1 MVSVNVFM
9 RLWRKLK
16 AKIQRIRQEVKNN
29 EKIKGYVDERNQEEH
44 EELSILQEEMG
55 EFGKLRIFSGEQI
68 LPEERKPPVTSKR
81 GKVTLSQFEQEVL
94 SKHPKYAVRAM
105 ISKEKWMIEF
115 EKGMCKKLNWYTIFK
130 DKDMNF
136 GRQKA
141 TEMKNNKRI
150 KLPKSSSTQVEA
162 LIEDRRKRAVQLYDV
177 CIKKLGEGAEKGKD
191 NLTLGENRGL
201 KSLKKRVDE
210 GEITIC
216 QTDKSC
222 RFCVLTREQYME
234 AGMEHVK
241 ND

>member
-1 MVSVNVFM
+1 M
-9 RLWRKLK
+9 
-16 AKIQRIRQEVKNN
+16 
-29 EKIKGYVDERNQEEH
+29 
-44 EELSILQEEMG
+44 
-55 EFGKLRIFSGEQI
+55 
-68 LPEERKPPVTSKR
+68 
-81 GKVTLSQFEQEVL
+81 L

-115 EKGMCKKLNWYTIFK
+115 EKGMCKKLYGDIGKEVVDGKTVEEEIVDAEDEIIIKEAEWQERKSELVYDFE

-150 KLPKSSSTQVEA
+150 RLPKSNSTEVEA
-162 LIEDRRKRAVQLYDV
+162 LIEVRRKRAAQLYTL

-191 NLTLGENRGL
+191 NLTLGEKKGL
-201 KSLKKRVDE
+201 KSLKKRIDE

-216 QTDKSC
+216 QTDKSG